1 MPALRRES
9 TGATATSDRVRKDI
23 FVYPVVDCGG
33 MASTQDGCQAAG
45 SMY

>member
-9 TGATATSDRVRKDI
+9 TGATATSDHVRRDI
-23 FVYPVVDCGG
+23 FGYPVVDCGG
-33 MASTQDGCQAAG
+33 MAPTQDVCQAAG